1 MTNPQTTISDT
12 SFTAINESLID
23 EIDLEEDAY
32 VNSLADSVLKVRNNF
47 VTHWSN
53 LISLCKSN
61 IDETS
66 DKRLT
71 RSSYIAK
78 RKEVTGQV
86 YHFLKQYTF
95 ELHKKEFGS
104 SVYLTG
110 EAKEKVLEKLGT
122 YFVELKADP
131 NKFNPLLQNV
141 REAHSRE
148 VDFRNKAFK
157 IFKRELLFKQLA
169 LDEYAKNLEQDVAN
183 ETKKTEKEVDK
194 VRREF
199 SKKVAD
205 SYLENTRLTAEV
217 ETLTRT
223 NFKQATLIADFN
235 NRPKESQASDE
246 SKTFL
251 TEYEAAKTDLEKA
264 KSEIIGQNDCI
275 NNLRDSLSQLK
286 EDTEDKIKQLNH
298 SYNLLDNAHEALK
311 NASKL
316 TEDDVTALTNKNQ
329 ELSQKLDTLQ
339 IEANSKEASIKLL
352 KTTKRDL
359 SNKISD
365 LEQELKAKDLY
376 IQKHLNSTLVAD
388 TQTHSKPT
396 QRTNIITM
404 TLGNGN
410 EDAPITKS
418 HLRELYSQ
426 DERKSIPI
434 FKGKR
439 GEQLVNNWLKDAER
453 VAQSAGWEKKDK
465 IKYFSDRLRG
475 DAADWHSDYMERAQ
489 DEEDYDAWEKALINR
504 FLTET
509 ELENL
514 RKQLNELRQTPDQ
527 STQTFVSRI
536 NQLYDIIHGKEI
548 TLGDKATNEARALAI
563 SLSQMRGEAK
573 QKILLKGLLP
583 KILKVVWSRM
593 DVDSAYE
600 DVCEIAYAAE
610 TLVNRMEQ
618 NEDKSLKATIAGIS
632 AHDNEQD
639 IEILRQK
646 TKIVHLEKQLA
657 GLTIGKNAP
666 QENNEIDFPS
676 IAVADAFNRH
686 RSPSGDRRRSNS
698 ENRIRFQHPPSRQH
712 SADRNIPR
720 SRGTN
725 NQHHRSRSSS
735 GNRYNDTLDNRPRR
749 EPTPPPQNY
758 SNRSQGQFQR
768 PQNFNP
774 MFNPRRRFQ
783 NLSEYPQHFRN
794 QTFRAHQVPR
804 QNNFVTSGPPGA
816 RPQHNAWYNPAQGF
830 RNKRHIECYACGKR
844 GHYAR
849 ECRSVPPPPSTEQQ

>member
-1 MTNPQTTISDT
+1 MATIRQAIAHHPLSWLFLNTPLTAPLAFDSCDSSSQIGERASLDFKTCRESTRRNIAPSCHTTLDQTTGRPDDQTTHNEIIYIEEGN
-12 SFTAINESLID
+12 IN
-23 EIDLEEDAY
+23 
-32 VNSLADSVLKVRNNF
+32 
-47 VTHWSN
+47 
-53 LISLCKSN
+53 
-61 IDETS
+61 
-66 DKRLT
+66 
-71 RSSYIAK
+71 
-78 RKEVTGQV
+78 
-86 YHFLKQYTF
+86 FLKT
-95 ELHKKEFGS
+95 EFGS

-183 ETKKTEKEVDK
+183 ETKKIEKEVDK

-251 TEYEAAKTDLEKA
+251 TEYETVKTNLEKA

-275 NNLRDSLSQLK
+275 NDLRDSLSQLK

-316 TEDDVTALTNKNQ
+316 TEDDVTTLTNKNQ

-376 IQKHLNSTLVAD
+376 IQKHLKSTLVAD

-396 QRTNIITM
+396 QTTNIITM
-404 TLGNGN
+404 TLGNSN

-548 TLGDKATNEARALAI
+548 TLGDKATNEAKALAI

-583 KILKVVWSRM
+583 KILKIVWSRM

-600 DVCEIAYAAE
+600 DVCENAYAAE

-686 RSPSGDRRRSNS
+686 RSPSGDRRRKSKISQAPYTYNQAS
-698 ENRIRFQHPPSRQH
+698 E
-712 SADRNIPR
+712 
-720 SRGTN
+720 
-725 NQHHRSRSSS
+725 
-735 GNRYNDTLDNRPRR
+735 RYAY
-749 EPTPPPQNY
+749 E
-758 SNRSQGQFQR
+758 
-768 PQNFNP
+768 
-774 MFNPRRRFQ
+774 
-783 NLSEYPQHFRN
+783 E
-794 QTFRAHQVPR
+794 
-804 QNNFVTSGPPGA
+804 
-816 RPQHNAWYNPAQGF
+816 NA
-830 RNKRHIECYACGKR
+830 
-844 GHYAR
+844 
-849 ECRSVPPPPSTEQQ
+849 

>member
-53 LISLCKSN
+53 LISLCKST

-251 TEYEAAKTDLEKA
+251 TEYETAKTDLEKA

-275 NNLRDSLSQLK
+275 NDLRDSLSQLK

-396 QRTNIITM
+396 QTTNIITM
-404 TLGNGN
+404 TLGNSN

-426 DERKSIPI
+426 D
-434 FKGKR
+434 
-439 GEQLVNNWLKDAER
+439 
-453 VAQSAGWEKKDK
+453 
-465 IKYFSDRLRG
+465 
-475 DAADWHSDYMERAQ
+475 
-489 DEEDYDAWEKALINR
+489 
-504 FLTET
+504 
-509 ELENL
+509 
-514 RKQLNELRQTPDQ
+514 
-527 STQTFVSRI
+527 
-536 NQLYDIIHGKEI
+536 
-548 TLGDKATNEARALAI
+548 
-563 SLSQMRGEAK
+563 
-573 QKILLKGLLP
+573 
-583 KILKVVWSRM
+583 
-593 DVDSAYE
+593 
-600 DVCEIAYAAE
+600 
-610 TLVNRMEQ
+610 
-618 NEDKSLKATIAGIS
+618 
-632 AHDNEQD
+632 
-639 IEILRQK
+639 
-646 TKIVHLEKQLA
+646 
-657 GLTIGKNAP
+657 
-666 QENNEIDFPS
+666 
-676 IAVADAFNRH
+676 
-686 RSPSGDRRRSNS
+686 
-698 ENRIRFQHPPSRQH
+698 
-712 SADRNIPR
+712 
-720 SRGTN
+720 
-725 NQHHRSRSSS
+725 
-735 GNRYNDTLDNRPRR
+735 
-749 EPTPPPQNY
+749 
-758 SNRSQGQFQR
+758 
-768 PQNFNP
+768 
-774 MFNPRRRFQ
+774 
-783 NLSEYPQHFRN
+783 
-794 QTFRAHQVPR
+794 
-804 QNNFVTSGPPGA
+804 
-816 RPQHNAWYNPAQGF
+816 
-830 RNKRHIECYACGKR
+830 
-844 GHYAR
+844 
-849 ECRSVPPPPSTEQQ
+849 

>member
-32 VNSLADSVLKVRNNF
+32 VNSLADSVL
-47 VTHWSN
+47 
-53 LISLCKSN
+53 
-61 IDETS
+61 
-66 DKRLT
+66 
-71 RSSYIAK
+71 
-78 RKEVTGQV
+78 
-86 YHFLKQYTF
+86 
-95 ELHKKEFGS
+95 KEFGS

-183 ETKKTEKEVDK
+183 ETKKIEKEVDK

-251 TEYEAAKTDLEKA
+251 TEYETVKTNLEKA

-275 NNLRDSLSQLK
+275 NDLRDSLSQLK

-316 TEDDVTALTNKNQ
+316 TEDDVTTLTNKNQ

-376 IQKHLNSTLVAD
+376 IQKHLKSTLVAD

-396 QRTNIITM
+396 QTTNIITM
-404 TLGNGN
+404 TLGNSN

-686 RSPSGDRRRSNS
+686 RSPSGDRRR
-698 ENRIRFQHPPSRQH
+698 
-712 SADRNIPR
+712 
-720 SRGTN
+720 
-725 NQHHRSRSSS
+725 
-735 GNRYNDTLDNRPRR
+735 
-749 EPTPPPQNY
+749 
-758 SNRSQGQFQR
+758 
-768 PQNFNP
+768 
-774 MFNPRRRFQ
+774 FQ

-816 RPQHNAWYNPAQGF
+816 RPQHNAWKSKISQAPYTYNQASE
-830 RNKRHIECYACGKR
+830 RYA
-844 GHYAR
+844 YEENA
-849 ECRSVPPPPSTEQQ
+849 

>member
-1 MTNPQTTISDT
+1 M
-12 SFTAINESLID
+12 
-23 EIDLEEDAY
+23 
-32 VNSLADSVLKVRNNF
+32 
-47 VTHWSN
+47 
-53 LISLCKSN
+53 
-61 IDETS
+61 
-66 DKRLT
+66 
-71 RSSYIAK
+71 
-78 RKEVTGQV
+78 
-86 YHFLKQYTF
+86 
-95 ELHKKEFGS
+95 
-104 SVYLTG
+104 
-110 EAKEKVLEKLGT
+110 LEKLI
-122 YFVELKADP
+122 VEK
-131 NKFNPLLQNV
+131 
-141 REAHSRE
+141 
-148 VDFRNKAFK
+148 
-157 IFKRELLFKQLA
+157 ELLFKQLA

-205 SYLENTRLTAEV
+205 SYLENTRLTAEI

-223 NFKQATLIADFN
+223 NFKQATLIADYN

-251 TEYEAAKTDLEKA
+251 TEYETAKTDLEKA

-275 NNLRDSLSQLK
+275 NDLRDSLSQLK

-316 TEDDVTALTNKNQ
+316 TEDDVTTLTNKNQ
-329 ELSQKLDTLQ
+329 ELYQKLDTLQ
-339 IEANSKEASIKLL
+339 IETNSKEASMKLL

-359 SNKISD
+359 FNKISD
-365 LEQELKAKDLY
+365 LQQELKAKDLY
-376 IQKHLNSTLVAD
+376 IQKHSKSNLVAD

-396 QRTNIITM
+396 QTTNIITM

-548 TLGDKATNEARALAI
+548 TLGDKATNEAKALAI

-583 KILKVVWSRM
+583 KILK
-593 DVDSAYE
+593 
-600 DVCEIAYAAE
+600 
-610 TLVNRMEQ
+610 
-618 NEDKSLKATIAGIS
+618 
-632 AHDNEQD
+632 
-639 IEILRQK
+639 
-646 TKIVHLEKQLA
+646 
-657 GLTIGKNAP
+657 
-666 QENNEIDFPS
+666 
-676 IAVADAFNRH
+676 
-686 RSPSGDRRRSNS
+686 
-698 ENRIRFQHPPSRQH
+698 
-712 SADRNIPR
+712 
-720 SRGTN
+720 
-725 NQHHRSRSSS
+725 
-735 GNRYNDTLDNRPRR
+735 
-749 EPTPPPQNY
+749 
-758 SNRSQGQFQR
+758 
-768 PQNFNP
+768 
-774 MFNPRRRFQ
+774 
-783 NLSEYPQHFRN
+783 
-794 QTFRAHQVPR
+794 
-804 QNNFVTSGPPGA
+804 
-816 RPQHNAWYNPAQGF
+816 
-830 RNKRHIECYACGKR
+830 
-844 GHYAR
+844 
-849 ECRSVPPPPSTEQQ
+849 

>member
-53 LISLCKSN
+53 LISLCKST

-251 TEYEAAKTDLEKA
+251 TEYETAKTDLEKA

-275 NNLRDSLSQLK
+275 NDLRNSLSQLK

-376 IQKHLNSTLVAD
+376 IQKHLKSTLVAANSCL
-388 TQTHSKPT
+388 QT
-396 QRTNIITM
+396 
-404 TLGNGN
+404 
-410 EDAPITKS
+410 TK
-418 HLRELYSQ
+418 
-426 DERKSIPI
+426 RK
-434 FKGKR
+434 
-439 GEQLVNNWLKDAER
+439 
-453 VAQSAGWEKKDK
+453 
-465 IKYFSDRLRG
+465 
-475 DAADWHSDYMERAQ
+475 
-489 DEEDYDAWEKALINR
+489 
-504 FLTET
+504 T
-509 ELENL
+509 
-514 RKQLNELRQTPDQ
+514 
-527 STQTFVSRI
+527 
-536 NQLYDIIHGKEI
+536 
-548 TLGDKATNEARALAI
+548 
-563 SLSQMRGEAK
+563 
-573 QKILLKGLLP
+573 
-583 KILKVVWSRM
+583 
-593 DVDSAYE
+593 
-600 DVCEIAYAAE
+600 
-610 TLVNRMEQ
+610 
-618 NEDKSLKATIAGIS
+618 
-632 AHDNEQD
+632 
-639 IEILRQK
+639 
-646 TKIVHLEKQLA
+646 
-657 GLTIGKNAP
+657 
-666 QENNEIDFPS
+666 
-676 IAVADAFNRH
+676 
-686 RSPSGDRRRSNS
+686 
-698 ENRIRFQHPPSRQH
+698 
-712 SADRNIPR
+712 
-720 SRGTN
+720 
-725 NQHHRSRSSS
+725 
-735 GNRYNDTLDNRPRR
+735 
-749 EPTPPPQNY
+749 
-758 SNRSQGQFQR
+758 
-768 PQNFNP
+768 
-774 MFNPRRRFQ
+774 
-783 NLSEYPQHFRN
+783 
-794 QTFRAHQVPR
+794 
-804 QNNFVTSGPPGA
+804 
-816 RPQHNAWYNPAQGF
+816 
-830 RNKRHIECYACGKR
+830 
-844 GHYAR
+844 
-849 ECRSVPPPPSTEQQ
+849 

>member
-251 TEYEAAKTDLEKA
+251 TEYETAKTDLEKA

-275 NNLRDSLSQLK
+275 NDLRDSLSQLK

-298 SYNLLDNAHEALK
+298 SYNPLDNAHEALK

-316 TEDDVTALTNKNQ
+316 TEDDVTTFTNRNQ
-329 ELSQKLDTLQ
+329 E
-339 IEANSKEASIKLL
+339 
-352 KTTKRDL
+352 
-359 SNKISD
+359 
-365 LEQELKAKDLY
+365 
-376 IQKHLNSTLVAD
+376 
-388 TQTHSKPT
+388 
-396 QRTNIITM
+396 
-404 TLGNGN
+404 
-410 EDAPITKS
+410 
-418 HLRELYSQ
+418 
-426 DERKSIPI
+426 
-434 FKGKR
+434 
-439 GEQLVNNWLKDAER
+439 
-453 VAQSAGWEKKDK
+453 
-465 IKYFSDRLRG
+465 
-475 DAADWHSDYMERAQ
+475 
-489 DEEDYDAWEKALINR
+489 
-504 FLTET
+504 
-509 ELENL
+509 
-514 RKQLNELRQTPDQ
+514 
-527 STQTFVSRI
+527 
-536 NQLYDIIHGKEI
+536 
-548 TLGDKATNEARALAI
+548 
-563 SLSQMRGEAK
+563 
-573 QKILLKGLLP
+573 
-583 KILKVVWSRM
+583 
-593 DVDSAYE
+593 
-600 DVCEIAYAAE
+600 
-610 TLVNRMEQ
+610 
-618 NEDKSLKATIAGIS
+618 
-632 AHDNEQD
+632 
-639 IEILRQK
+639 
-646 TKIVHLEKQLA
+646 
-657 GLTIGKNAP
+657 
-666 QENNEIDFPS
+666 
-676 IAVADAFNRH
+676 
-686 RSPSGDRRRSNS
+686 RS
-698 ENRIRFQHPPSRQH
+698 
-712 SADRNIPR
+712 
-720 SRGTN
+720 
-725 NQHHRSRSSS
+725 
-735 GNRYNDTLDNRPRR
+735 
-749 EPTPPPQNY
+749 
-758 SNRSQGQFQR
+758 
-768 PQNFNP
+768 
-774 MFNPRRRFQ
+774 
-783 NLSEYPQHFRN
+783 
-794 QTFRAHQVPR
+794 
-804 QNNFVTSGPPGA
+804 
-816 RPQHNAWYNPAQGF
+816 
-830 RNKRHIECYACGKR
+830 
-844 GHYAR
+844 
-849 ECRSVPPPPSTEQQ
+849 